1 MRRITGGHLPERFGA
16 VASRRIAGEFSS
28 RASHHRL
35 DLAKAYPDADKGI
48 DLGAVPL
55 QQDIVG
61 DLRAMLIVLWLA
73 VAFMLA
79 VGCANVANLLLT
91 HAAGRQREF
100 AVRRSVGATN
110 LRLARQLL
118 TESLVLASAGGS
130 LGLAIAFWAVP
141 FMAARLPEISHGCT
155 ISASIRWLSGSRPEY
170 PCSPGSCSVSRLP

>member
-1 MRRITGGHLPERFGA
+1 M
-16 VASRRIAGEFSS
+16 
-28 RASHHRL
+28 
-35 DLAKAYPDADKGI
+35 
-48 DLGAVPL
+48 PL

-141 FMAARLPEISHGCT
+141 LMAARLPESFPTAARYRRRSAGSLVHGRNIPAHRDLVRSRACLEFRWSEPRASHTG
-155 ISASIRWLSGSRPEY
+155 RW
-170 PCSPGSCSVSRLP
+170 